1 MRSRAEW
8 AASDRMPRL
17 PVVTPTMIFPVVM
30 RRAAM
35 TELPATARFS
45 ARMAVGE

>member
-17 PVVTPTMIFPVVM
+17 PVVRPTMTFAVVTRM
-30 RRAAM
+30 AAR

-45 ARMAVGE
+45 ARMALGE